1 MDVEVPAWLPN
12 LLLFENYQGN
22 WESYI
27 HALHQCFHQDFV
39 ESRPSFEQL
48 PIFVRC
54 HPSYDR
60 KGATFW
66 HLISEGSEEAERTPD
81 LRRCER
87 ICWTRPLIERME
99 SKEVMVWET
108 IRPWKNQKQR
118 RINFSLDNFSYIVV
132 IAETHRGFDL
142 VTAYYVE
149 RTSRREKLKRE
160 FESFISE
167 KKGAPLLRRAPNS
180 FYAW

>member
-1 MDVEVPAWLPN
+1 MENETPSWLPA

-22 WESYI
+22 WECYI
-27 HALHQCFHQDFV
+27 HAVHQRFHQDFV
-39 ESRPSFEQL
+39 VRRPSFEQL
-48 PIFVRC
+48 PIFIRS
-54 HPSYDR
+54 HPVHEK

-87 ICWTRPLIERME
+87 ISWPRPLIEE
-99 SKEVMVWET
+99 TDAEEVKVWET
-108 IRPWKNQKQR
+108 IRPWKNQQQR

-142 VTAYYVE
+142 VTAFYVE
-149 RTSRREKLKRE
+149 RMHRREKLRKEYETSKQKKVTVHSYKKR
-160 FESFISE
+160 
-167 KKGAPLLRRAPNS
+167 GLRC
-180 FYAW
+180 